1 VKKFNDDEQKQAS
14 IVRVVRK
21 RYCKAT
27 TFKKRQLFV
36 LMCGGKMMMEKEIFE
51 KYFKLDFLAVVND
64 RVPNV
69 RIAMA
74 KVMRYHFMKEI
85 SGSFIYDAE
94 VNDAVRLMNEDKCA
108 DVRIE
113 VSDIEAQTSGQT
125 DLSMDSFMQALNDI
139 RLNTSSRTDSDSMNS
154 EDEYKIENE
163 IKRHNSEDD
172 IDHGP
177 VLKTLR

>member
-1 VKKFNDDEQKQAS
+1 
-14 IVRVVRK
+14 
-21 RYCKAT
+21 
-27 TFKKRQLFV
+27 
-36 LMCGGKMMMEKEIFE
+36 MEKEIFE
-51 KYFKLDFLAVVND
+51 KYFKLDFLAIVND

-74 KVMRYHFMKEI
+74 KVIRHHFMKEI
-85 SGSFIYDAE
+85 NGAFIYDPE
-94 VNDAVRLMNEDKCA
+94 VNDAVRLMNQDKCA

-113 VSDIEAQTSGQT
+113 VADIEAQTNGQA
-125 DLSMDSFMQALNDI
+125 DLSIDSYMQTLNDI
-139 RLNTSSRTDSDSMNS
+139 RLNTSSRTDSDSLNS
-154 EDEYKIENE
+154 EDESKIENE

>member
-1 VKKFNDDEQKQAS
+1 
-14 IVRVVRK
+14 
-21 RYCKAT
+21 
-27 TFKKRQLFV
+27 
-36 LMCGGKMMMEKEIFE
+36 MEKEIFE
-51 KYFKLDFLAVVND
+51 KYFKLDFLAIVND

-74 KVMRYHFMKEI
+74 KVLRYHFMKEI
-85 SGSFIYDAE
+85 NGSFIYDAE
-94 VNDAVRLMNEDKCA
+94 VNDAVRLMNLDQCA

-113 VSDIEAQTSGQT
+113 VSDIEAQSNGQT
-125 DLSMDSFMQALNDI
+125 DLSMDSFMQTLNDI
-139 RLNTSSRTDSDSMNS
+139 RLNTSSRTDSDSLNS

-163 IKRHNSEDD
+163 IKRHNSEDE

>member
-1 VKKFNDDEQKQAS
+1 
-14 IVRVVRK
+14 
-21 RYCKAT
+21 
-27 TFKKRQLFV
+27 
-36 LMCGGKMMMEKEIFE
+36 MMEKEIFE

-94 VNDAVRLMNEDKCA
+94 VNDAVRLMNQDKCA